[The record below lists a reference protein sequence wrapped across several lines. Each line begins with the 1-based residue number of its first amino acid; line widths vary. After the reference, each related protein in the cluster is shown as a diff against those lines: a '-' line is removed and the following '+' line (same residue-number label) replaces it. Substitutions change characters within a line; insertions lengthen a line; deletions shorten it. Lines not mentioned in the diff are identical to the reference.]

1 MALANKNASK
11 NESGWLLGLIRCR
24 QCNRNFVLAGDRKG
38 EHVFYACPGALCQT
52 SHLEKC
58 FSIAAGELEQVVI
71 REALQKILPPA
82 AAAMT
87 EAERKLSHAPS
98 DRQKCLELAL
108 EQARY
113 EAGRR
118 QRQFDAVE
126 PENRLVI
133 RTITSQWEQALAKVE
148 QLELELQKEIEKQQP
163 TDESQCQ
170 EPSAAAE
177 DFPRGAILLAGD
189 GRTKR
194 RIVCKLIEEITAKTE
209 PDREG
214 RNFTIRWAGGEQT
227 EIHLERNE

>member
-1 MALANKNASK
+1 VVHTNKNASK
-11 NESGWLLGLIRCR
+11 NESGWLLGLIVCR

-38 EHVFYACPGALCQT
+38 RQIFYACPGAPSQT
-52 SHLEKC
+52 SQLEGC
-58 FSIAAGELEQVVI
+58 FPIAAAELEQAVI

-82 AAAMT
+82 AAAVT
-87 EAERKLSHAPS
+87 EAERSLSHAPS
-98 DRQKCLELAL
+98 DRQKYLELAL

-148 QLELELQKEIEKQQP
+148 ELEIELQKEIEKQQP
-163 TDESQCQ
+163 SDESHYQKAN
-170 EPSAAAE
+170 AAAE
-177 DFPRGAILLAGD
+177 DFPRGSILLASD

-194 RIVCKLIEEITAKTE
+194 RIVCKLITEIAAQTQA
-209 PDREG
+209 DREG

-227 EIHLERNE
+227 EFRLVRNE